1 MLTLTLVLGITAC
14 TPPHEHSF
22 ATTWANDA
30 NYHWHAATC
39 EHETEIADK
48 AEHTMDGGNCTVC
61 GYHEHQF
68 SSEWSKDGSYH
79 WHATICEHETE
90 IADKAEHTMDGGNCT
105 VCNYNEWEFAVA
117 NLNVGLFDENINWAY
132 ETIVAGIKETEIKS
146 NANLIYFYSYDEEI
160 YIEKC
165 DGYYDGYANDG
176 NGGWNSS
183 LNATEAD
190 VGQTLVM
197 METYASLKN
206 IYNGLN
212 GLEAVYNAETKT
224 YIVNNVD
231 EFMHCTIENGRI
243 IKIEA
248 GEGETVYG
256 IINIKYGEDAVFEI
270 PKEIKHEHTFST
282 EWTKDESYHWHASTC
297 PHDNEVKDKAEHTLD
312 GGICTVCRYGEWE
325 VAIAN
330 LNVGL
335 FDENLNWSW
344 EESNGQEKETE
355 IKSNSNLFYLY
366 KGNTEEYIEK
376 CDDHYIMYVKYDTG
390 IYHRFNSVEFVDEY
404 IYEIGVYSLKN
415 WYNRLNGLEVTY
427 DSETDTY
434 IGTNNSEDYTRPSE
448 FFRCTIENG
457 KIVKIEV
464 SAHESFPV
472 SNVITF
478 KYGENAVFALPEEH
492 QNHECQFSNE
502 WTSNENY
509 HWYAGICEHN
519 ESRKDVASHTFNNTT
534 CTICGFYCEHQFSSE
549 WMNDANYHWHVATC
563 GHETEIA
570 DKSGHTIQD
579 GICTVCNIS
588 EWEIIVE
595 RLNVGYFDENLNYSY
610 EVIFDGIKRF
620 EVKSNANLLYFYE
633 YNLEKGAFESYV
645 EKRDGHYINY
655 EKDNN
660 GVWNSNSNEI
670 EIKYDLA
677 MLEPFLSLEN
687 EYYRLD
693 GLEAVYD
700 AGTRTY
706 IANTGYNFMRCTIEN
721 GRIINIELGEGETVY
736 EIINIK
742 YGEDVSIELPEELKN
757 LA

>member
-1 MLTLTLVLGITAC
+1 MSKKSNFLTIILLMLTLTLVLGITAC

-22 ATTWANDA
+22 ANTWVNDA

-48 AEHTMDGGNCTVC
+48 AEHTMDDGNCTVC

-68 SSEWSKDGSYH
+68 SSEWSKDGGYH
-79 WHATICEHETE
+79 WHAATCGHETE
-90 IADKAEHTMDGGNCT
+90 VVDKAEHTMDGGNCT

-206 IYNGLN
+206 IYNQLN

-344 EESNGQEKETE
+344 E
-355 IKSNSNLFYLY
+355 
-366 KGNTEEYIEK
+366 
-376 CDDHYIMYVKYDTG
+376 TG
-390 IYHRFNSVEFVDEY
+390 ERDVMFAAISSSANVVR
-404 IYEIGVYSLKN
+404 IYEEEKHYYLGVY
-415 WYNRLNGLEVTY
+415 YQE
-427 DSETDTY
+427 TY
-434 IGTNNSEDYTRPSE
+434 IIKQGDDYVGFYNEIRIGDG
-448 FFRCTIENG
+448 IENG
-457 KIVKIEV
+457 HYN
-464 SAHESFPV
+464 SGW
-472 SNVITF
+472 T
-478 KYGENAVFALPEEH
+478 KY
-492 QNHECQFSNE
+492 
-502 WTSNENY
+502 
-509 HWYAGICEHN
+509 
-519 ESRKDVASHTFNNTT
+519 D
-534 CTICGFYCEHQFSSE
+534 
-549 WMNDANYHWHVATC
+549 
-563 GHETEIA
+563 ETELEEYVSMA
-570 DKSGHTIQD
+570 DEYDSLKS
-579 GICTVCNIS
+579 
-588 EWEIIVE
+588 
-595 RLNVGYFDENLNYSY
+595 
-610 EVIFDGIKRF
+610 
-620 EVKSNANLLYFYE
+620 FY
-633 YNLEKGAFESYV
+633 
-645 EKRDGHYINY
+645 
-655 EKDNN
+655 
-660 GVWNSNSNEI
+660 NE
-670 EIKYDLA
+670 LT
-677 MLEPFLSLEN
+677 
-687 EYYRLD
+687 

-700 AGTRTY
+700 AETDTY
-706 IANTGYNFMRCTIEN
+706 TVLVENLVCRCTIQN
-721 GRIINIELGEGETVY
+721 GRIVKIKFTDTRLNDEYSDVI
-736 EIINIK
+736 IK